1 MRFIMLTAL
10 IDMVT
15 IGLIIPVLPVLV
27 GNFTDNLADQAF
39 WYGAVMF
46 AFAVANFFGS
56 PILGAL
62 SDRYCPPPILLVGFS
77 RPPCPPFPPPPPPPP
92 SFPTPSPVATR

>member
-10 IDMVT
+10 IDMVS

-27 GNFTDNLADQAF
+27 GNFTGTLADQAF

-46 AFAVANFFGS
+46 AFAEARGDNV
-56 PILGAL
+56 
-62 SDRYCPPPILLVGFS
+62 
-77 RPPCPPFPPPPPPPP
+77 
-92 SFPTPSPVATR
+92 